1 MKKGTA
7 GNFVLYLV
15 VTLVEHHMMYVSL
28 VRLAND
34 GLVPNHVVFS
44 GHFWQLEHSA
54 PVQGM
59 FGWQL
64 DTIGLHH
71 PLQRIRRFLVE
82 IVIGFEEM
90 KTSRTRS

>member
-1 MKKGTA
+1 M
-7 GNFVLYLV
+7 LYLV

-44 GHFWQLEHSA
+44 GHFWQLEHGA

-71 PLQRIRRFLVE
+71 PLQRIRRFLVK

>member
-1 MKKGTA
+1 MMNVSPVLLRDDG
-7 GNFVLYLV
+7 FV
-15 VTLVEHHMMYVSL
+15 
-28 VRLAND
+28 A
-34 GLVPNHVVFS
+34 NHVVFS

-71 PLQRIRRFLVE
+71 PLQRIRRFLVK